1 MNNNDTQPLMVS
13 IWCLTYN
20 HEPYIRQC
28 LEGFVMQKTNFC
40 FEAVVHDDA
49 STDGTAT
56 IVREYAEKY
65 PDIIKPIFETE
76 NQYSKNDGSLD
87 RIFEESCK
95 GKYIALCEGDD
106 YWIDPLKLQKQV
118 NALES
123 HIECTIAYCRVRRIR
138 KDGKLLKSSIPLKDH
153 IKEGIITFADF
164 CSEEFGKGHWCF
176 HTSSFLIRKDFI
188 TMSDEY
194 LDFTSRFPYGDMPLQ
209 LWCLL
214 HGKGYFIDS
223 IGSCYRILSGGYNSM
238 IRANP
243 DFAISQEQKLIKA
256 MRFLD
261 EYTNGT
267 YQDEISMRVLRSK
280 FNIEVWKS
288 NYRILFTRDYWPILK
303 QLPVKR
309 LLYYIVMFIRHLL

>member
-1 MNNNDTQPLMVS
+1 
-13 IWCLTYN
+13 
-20 HEPYIRQC
+20 
-28 LEGFVMQKTNFC
+28 
-40 FEAVVHDDA
+40 
-49 STDGTAT
+49 
-56 IVREYAEKY
+56 
-65 PDIIKPIFETE
+65 
-76 NQYSKNDGSLD
+76 
-87 RIFEESCK
+87 
-95 GKYIALCEGDD
+95 
-106 YWIDPLKLQKQV
+106 LQKLE

-138 KDGKLLKSSIPLKDH
+138 KDGKLLKGSIPLKDH

-280 FNIEVWKS
+280 FNIEVRKS

-303 QLPVKR
+303 QLSVKR